1 MRVLLFSGSHSRHLF
16 VLAQLLKLDAE
27 FRVVVM
33 QRESVMPKS
42 PENIADRDRAN
53 FKRHF
58 EKRFEIESASFGELN
73 YESTYSG
80 IEKFVC
86 DSNTLNSKET
96 VEFVRKHPSDV
107 CIVFGCDLING
118 ELLQSLP
125 KLSLN
130 FHLGLSPWY
139 KGSATLF
146 WPFYF
151 MEPQCAGITIHK
163 IVAAADAGE
172 ILHQSVPV
180 LKAGMGIHDV
190 GVATVLQGANNV
202 VEALKRL
209 IAGNNLIFTP
219 QRTLG
224 RLYLTR
230 DFEPQHLRVN
240 YDLFDD
246 RMVDEYL
253 KGRLGTKSPKLIANL

>member
-16 VLAQLLKLDAE
+16 VLSKLLQLDAD

-33 QRESVMPKS
+33 ERESVMPEI
-42 PENIADRDRAN
+42 PENIASRDRLN
-53 FKRHF
+53 FDLHF
-58 EKRFEIESASFGELN
+58 KNRFKTESAVFGELSFR
-73 YESTYSG
+73 STYSG
-80 IEKFVC
+80 IDMTVC
-86 DSNTLNSKET
+86 NSKTLNSKET
-96 VEFVRKHPSDV
+96 VDFVKRETNDV

-125 KLSLN
+125 TLSLN
-130 FHLGLSPWY
+130 LHLGLSPWY

-146 WPFYF
+146 WPFFF

-163 IVAAADAGE
+163 IVASADAGE
-172 ILHQSVPV
+172 ILHQSVPI
-180 LKAGMGIHDV
+180 LKVGMGIHDV
-190 GVATVLQGANNV
+190 GVATVLQGV
-202 VEALKRL
+202 SDLVTALNKL
-209 IAGNNLIFTP
+209 IVGTPLNFTA

-224 RLYLTR
+224 RLFLTR

-240 YDLFDD
+240 YDLFND

-253 KGRLGTKSPKLIANL
+253 SGRLGSKTPKLIANL